1 MTRTEIRDCVRTAVP
16 SLARYDNEQG
26 DYVEGEGDIFA
37 AYVATMLIED
47 DDPDP
52 ALGDGA

>member
-26 DYVEGEGDIFA
+26 DYGEGEGDIFA